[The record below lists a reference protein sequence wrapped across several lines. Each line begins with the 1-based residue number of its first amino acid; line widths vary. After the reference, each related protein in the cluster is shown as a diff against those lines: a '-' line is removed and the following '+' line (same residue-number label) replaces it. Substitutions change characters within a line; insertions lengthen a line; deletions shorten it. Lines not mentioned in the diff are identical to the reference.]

1 MARVHRTQDGLY
13 PKTYHALV
21 TFGRR
26 FGAAFLAL
34 LAAASTPAQGQ
45 LADFDGRAYAVAGAL
60 PFPAPFIP
68 APALPRPPVT
78 RAPSVPVVVFNGQP
92 FAAVQFSRSERIPET
107 LVAALDRTRVSALLA
122 LYELK
127 LPAAAD
133 AIIRAK
139 RRGVN
144 VLLIFDEGHAA
155 IGEPDAAGRSAEL
168 QRVLD
173 AGVPVRT
180 LRGGGS
186 YGIMHHKTAV
196 LDGSLVVTGSFNWTQ
211 AADERNYEN
220 LLLREDPAVVASFD
234 AVWRWMWAAARPLAA
249 SGGNPAPDASSGMG
263 SPPDDGSRPV
273 RFNGGAYPAA
283 SFSPRGGTEA
293 LLLDAISRARR
304 TVDVAMFSFYSQP
317 LAQALLDAK
326 ARGVRVRVVADT
338 GQARRSEAV
347 RLLQSGGVD
356 LRLSQGRTGGFSVM
370 HHKFMVLDGRM
381 FVGGSYNFSNNAEQ
395 NNHENTLF
403 STEPGEV
410 AAFLGEQAFVYDQ
423 AAAPTAADLPPFQ

>member
-1 MARVHRTQDGLY
+1 MN
-13 PKTYHALV
+13 P
-21 TFGRR
+21 GRR
-26 FGAAFLAL
+26 PVAAL
-34 LAAASTPAQGQ
+34 LVLLTVLPFSARGQ
-45 LADFDGRAYAVAGAL
+45 QADFDGRAPSVAGAL
-60 PFPAPFIP
+60 PIPAPFIP
-68 APALPRPPVT
+68 APAPP
-78 RAPSVPVVVFNGQP
+78 RAPIALSPAVPVAVFNGQA
-92 FAAVQFSRSERIPET
+92 FKAVQFSRSERIPET
-107 LVAALDRTRVSALLA
+107 IVAALDRTRSSALLA

-155 IGEPDAAGRSAEL
+155 PGEPDAAGRSAEL

-196 LDGSLVVTGSFNWTQ
+196 LDGAFVITGSFNWTQ

-220 LLLREDPAVVASFD
+220 LLLRDDPAVVASFD

-249 SGGNPAPDASSGMG
+249 SAAAPAAEASAGMG
-263 SPPDDGSRPV
+263 SPPDDGARPV
-273 RFNGGAYPAA
+273 RFNGGAYPAVA
-283 SFSPRGGTEA
+283 FSPRGGTEA

-304 TVDVAMFSFYSQP
+304 SVDIAMFSFYSQP

-326 ARGVRVRVVADT
+326 ARGVRVRLVADA

-356 LRLSQGRTGGFSVM
+356 LRLTQGRTGGFSVM
-370 HHKFMVLDGRM
+370 HHKYMVLDGRM
-381 FVGGSYNFSNNAEQ
+381 AVGGSYNFSNNAEQ

-410 AAFLGEQAFVYDQ
+410 AALLGEQAFVFDQ
-423 AAAPTAADLPPFQ
+423 ASAPSAADLPPLQ